1 MFRTASD
8 AQEIDSGRIPIVP
21 SSGKARCVVKSPP
34 PPLSQN
40 PAPKAHDSLFKKRL
54 RQAGLLSYLLTMPGT
69 AATCVD
75 WAARQDPWPLGTV
88 LRLRPNPASGSRG
101 GIYEAIQPMADGLTN
116 PFKSTAWNV
125 TDKWCVSGETPY
137 FPASVDLKVRRF
149 GLWTNK
155 ALNFNDRVAISP
167 WWIGSNTGPVNI
179 GAAAKIM
186 ANVLSGGDAQLRSMG
201 EIKGD
206 LWHTGTYTTQ
216 SLRIWGELAKKPT
229 LTALSI
235 ALPDMPAPA
244 ASAGDQFAQPDA
256 SLELAP
262 GEYGT
267 VTVNS
272 RATLVLHGGEYRI
285 KQFNVEPNAKIEVS
299 FNGAPLRMRIREGL
313 NFKRDAAFT
322 LVDGDASDM
331 LWMVHGTAGVH
342 IGGNAE
348 YDPIV
353 KPGAGFQGTLIAPNA
368 AVNVASDGAVIGAIY
383 ADALTIHQGYRFLTV
398 VPFDGNTSHRDSD
411 GDDLEDSTE
420 LRIGSDPRSVDSDAD
435 GLSDALEL
443 WGRGTGSDG
452 KSLHR
457 FGAESAMKTCRE
469 AWSVWKTALLTSFP
483 KRPTC
488 KELDG
493 FLPPRDNR
501 TFLHPTRR
509 DAFLRSLWE
518 PASVF
523 GSSGLNFEEV
533 AGDLWVNQAM
543 ASSFAKR
550 ENYHAVADSDVAFIP
565 SREIALHVDA
575 GPGASVNM
583 PADVD
588 LFGGPY
594 LVSSGGVNT
603 GIGPWDYDIPGK
615 PMDTIDNDEQKALM
629 KRMGEDQPHSQS
641 FWDLFTYA
649 FLTRRSAEYDVWGVA
664 SGIGGDYLFLGR
676 TPVPARQQSLTLM
689 HEYGH
694 TLGLSH
700 IRKSIFGS
708 VEITRTWIWEGVM
721 NYGTQFL
728 LGCTMDKWDPITKK
742 GSVNDTRW
750 CGDLPP
756 VATVPEGHPRAGQEW
771 YQACSESTP
780 LFFRDE
786 RDSLAWTC
794 AGTPTDYGNRAPL
807 PTDIPKR
814 MGDGELDLTTGYQ
827 KRYPINRIEASDFT
841 FSRGRLCSQKLSAL
855 NEMDGLSICKER
867 GVDLPQRISFGPID
881 FNANGIIDPE
891 SIDLYWNISLRNKWF
906 WSDILESQD
915 DRDEWGILKFGSRSV
930 PIQIPC
936 SKVSRWQQITLETCN
951 N

>member
-21 SSGKARCVVKSPP
+21 SSGKARCVVKSP

-75 WAARQDPWPLGTV
+75 WAARQDPWPVGTV
-88 LRLRPNPASGSRG
+88 LRAIDPADSKVKRFEAKLPHPN
-101 GIYEAIQPMADGLTN
+101 GLTS
-116 PFKSTAWNV
+116 PATSDAWST
-125 TDKWCVSGETPY
+125 TDKWCINEDVAY
-137 FPASVDLKVRRF
+137 FPATIDLKVRRF
-149 GLWTNK
+149 GIWTNK

-368 AVNVASDGAVIGAIY
+368 SVEIASDGAVIGAIY
-383 ADALTIHQGYRFLTV
+383 ADALTIHQGNRFLTV
-398 VPFDGNTSHRDSD
+398 VPFDGNTSTRDSD
-411 GDDLEDSTE
+411 GDGLEDSTE
-420 LRIGSDPRSVDSDAD
+420 LRIGSDPRSMDTDDD

-452 KSLHR
+452 KPLHR
-457 FGAESAMKTCRE
+457 FGAESAMRICRDSWT
-469 AWSVWKTALLTSFP
+469 AWLTTSAP
-483 KRPTC
+483 RPTC

-493 FLPPRDNR
+493 YIPVRDNR
-501 TFLHPTRR
+501 TLLHPTRR

-523 GSSGLNFEEV
+523 GSSGLNFAEV
-533 AGDLWVNQAM
+533 AGDPWVNQAM

-550 ENYHAVADSDVAFIP
+550 ENFHAVADSDVVFLP
-565 SREIALHVDA
+565 SLEIALHVDA
-575 GPGASVNM
+575 GPGASVNI

-649 FLTRRSAEYDVWGVA
+649 FLTRRSKEVGVWGIA
-664 SGIGGDYLFLGR
+664 GEIGSDYLFLGR
-676 TPVPARQQSLTLM
+676 SPASARQASLTLM

-694 TLGLSH
+694 TLGLYH
-700 IRKSIFGS
+700 IQYG
-708 VEITRTWIWEGVM
+708 VPEITNTWIWEGVM
-721 NYGTQFL
+721 NYGTQFR

-750 CGDLPP
+750 CGELPP

-794 AGTPTDYGNRAPL
+794 AGLPKDYGNRAPL

-841 FSRGRLCSQKLSAL
+841 FSRGRLCTRRLADLKEA
-855 NEMDGLSICKER
+855 EGLGICKER
-867 GVDLPQRISFGPID
+867 GVDLLTPITFGPID
-881 FNANGIIDPE
+881 FNANGIIDSEP
-891 SIDLYWNISLRNKWF
+891 IDLHTDTLLLKRWF
-906 WSDILESQD
+906 WKDILEKQE
-915 DRDEWGILKFGSRSV
+915 DRDEWDLLKFGRNNSL
-930 PIQIPC
+930 IQISC
-936 SKVSRWQQITLETCN
+936 SRLSRWTQISLSTCRN
-951 N
+951 

>member
-1 MFRTASD
+1 MLSN
-8 AQEIDSGRIPIVP
+8 
-21 SSGKARCVVKSPP
+21 PP
-34 PPLSQN
+34 PQLSQD
-40 PAPKAHDSLFKKRL
+40 PAPKAHNFFFKKRL
-54 RQAGLLSYLLTMPGT
+54 RQAALLSCLLTMPSQ

-75 WAARQDPWPLGTV
+75 WVARQEPWPLGTV

-155 ALNFNDRVAISP
+155 ALNLNDRVAISP
-167 WWIGSNTGPVNI
+167 WWIGSNAGPVNI
-179 GAAAKIM
+179 GSAAKIM
-186 ANVLSGGDAQLRSMG
+186 ANVLSGGDALVRSRG

-206 LWHTGTYTTQ
+206 LWYTGVYTEQ
-216 SLRIWGELAKKPT
+216 FPGVLGELAQKSS
-229 LTALSI
+229 LTSLSI
-235 ALPDMPAPA
+235 ALPDMPAPV

-256 SLELAP
+256 RLELAP

-267 VTVNS
+267 ITVNS

-285 KQFNVEPNAKIEVS
+285 KQFNVEPNAKIEVYFS
-299 FNGAPLRMRIREGL
+299 AEPLRLRIREGL

-322 LVDGDASDM
+322 LVGGDASDM

-368 AVNVASDGAVIGAIY
+368 AVDVASDGAVIGAIY
-383 ADALTIHQGYRFLTV
+383 ADALTIHQSYRFLTV

-411 GDDLEDSTE
+411 GDGLEDSTE
-420 LRIGSDPRSVDSDAD
+420 LRIGSDPRSQDSDED

-443 WGRGTGSDG
+443 WGRDTGADG
-452 KSLHR
+452 KPLHR
-457 FGAESAMKTCRE
+457 FGAESAMKACRE
-469 AWSVWKTALLTSFP
+469 AWTVWKTALLTSFP

-533 AGDLWVNQAM
+533 AGDPWANQAM
-543 ASSFAKR
+543 AASFAKR

-603 GIGPWDYDIPGK
+603 GIGPWDYDIPGQ
-615 PMDTIDNDEQKALM
+615 PMDTISNEEREVLM
-629 KRMGEDQPHSQS
+629 KRIGEDQPHSQS

-649 FLTRRSAEYDVWGVA
+649 FMTRVSKESGVWGIA
-664 SGIGGDYLFLGR
+664 SNIGGDYLFLGR
-676 TPVPARQQSLTLM
+676 STVSARQASLTLM

-694 TLGLSH
+694 TLGLH
-700 IRKSIFGS
+700 HPGAGDDG
-708 VEITRTWIWEGVM
+708 VRTWIWEGVM
-721 NYGTQFL
+721 NYGTQFR

-750 CGDLPP
+750 CGELPP

-794 AGTPTDYGNRAPL
+794 AGLPKDYGNRAPL

-841 FSRGRLCSQKLSAL
+841 YSRGRLCKQILSAL
-855 NEMDGLSICKER
+855 KESEGLSICSER
-867 GVDLPQRISFGPID
+867 GVVLPAPISFGPID
-881 FNANGIIDPE
+881 FNANGVIDSEPV
-891 SIDLYWNISLRNKWF
+891 DLYWNIPLRKKWF
-906 WSDILESQD
+906 WNDITNEQADL
-915 DRDEWGILKFGSRSV
+915 DEWNRLRFGSPGV
-930 PIQIPC
+930 LIQIPC
-936 SKVSRWQQITLETCN
+936 NTKSRWNEITLSACKN
-951 N
+951 